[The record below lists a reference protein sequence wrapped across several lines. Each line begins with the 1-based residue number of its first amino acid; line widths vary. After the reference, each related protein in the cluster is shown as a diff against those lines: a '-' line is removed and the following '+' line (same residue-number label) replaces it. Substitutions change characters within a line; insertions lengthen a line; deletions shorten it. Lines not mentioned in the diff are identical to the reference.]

1 MKEKTARI
9 LLILSMAVFGT
20 IAVFVRAI
28 PLGSG
33 AVALCRAVLAAVLI
47 GGYLLVTRQKPDLRS
62 AKKEL
67 LLLLLSGAAMGMNWI
82 LLFEAYRYTTVSAAT
97 LSYYFAPALVTA
109 ACPILFRE
117 KMTVRQG
124 LCFVMATLGVVLIT
138 GVSGQSSRSDLTGI
152 ALGLGAA
159 ALYAAVI
166 LLNKFIRSIG
176 GIHRTFLQFLAAILV
191 LTPYVLATGGLDLR
205 GLGAAGWVSLLIVGL
220 VHTGVTYCM
229 YFTALKE
236 LPGRTTAL
244 LSYIDPLVA
253 VVISVTLLREGLTVR
268 QGIGGALILGFT
280 LLDELPQRR
289 KKA

>member
-1 MKEKTARI
+1 MVMGIYSAPFVKTVLRGF
-9 LLILSMAVFGT
+9 SCVRRGVF
-20 IAVFVRAI
+20 
-28 PLGSG
+28 
-33 AVALCRAVLAAVLI
+33 
-47 GGYLLVTRQKPDLRS
+47 
-62 AKKEL
+62 
-67 LLLLLSGAAMGMNWI
+67 
-82 LLFEAYRYTTVSAAT
+82 
-97 LSYYFAPALVTA
+97 ALVSKQ
-109 ACPILFRE
+109 PRHRVLHLLLFRE
-117 KMTVRQG
+117 KHP
-124 LCFVMATLGVVLIT
+124 LA
-138 GVSGQSSRSDLTGI
+138 
-152 ALGLGAA
+152 
-159 ALYAAVI
+159 

-176 GIHRTFLQFLAAILV
+176 GIHRTFLQFVAAILV

-229 YFTALKE
+229 YFSALKE